1 MSYESPALHG
11 TVIRE
16 SEFRAQNLNM
26 RIRVFS
32 EGKIRDA
39 HLRGLQA
46 DYVKRIAHFTEFA
59 LTEIPRP
66 GRSGSVSEGRKREAE
81 STLSPAERR
90 LWEKLRGAY
99 KVFLD
104 SRGRQWTSAEFA
116 EWLGQQA
123 VRGTRDL
130 AFVVGGTEG
139 FSHTFR
145 READLLLSLSTLT
158 LTRDWARTLLLE
170 QIYRAF
176 TILRGYPYAR

>member
-1 MSYESPALHG
+1 
-11 TVIRE
+11 
-16 SEFRAQNLNM
+16 M
-26 RIRVFS
+26 RIRVIAK
-32 EGKIRDA
+32 GKTRDA
-39 HLRGLQA
+39 KLRGLQA
-46 DYVKRIAHFTEFA
+46 DYVKRIAHFADLAVE
-59 LTEIPRP
+59 EIPAARP
-66 GRSGSVSEGRKREAE
+66 LSSVSEGRKRGAE
-81 STLSPAERR
+81 SSLSRAERR
-90 LWEKLRGAY
+90 LLERLTGAY

-104 SRGRQWTSAEFA
+104 SRGRQWTSGEFA

-130 AFVVGGTEG
+130 AFLVGGTEG

-145 READLLLSLSTLT
+145 SEADLLLSLSTLT

>member
-1 MSYESPALHG
+1 
-11 TVIRE
+11 
-16 SEFRAQNLNM
+16 M
-26 RIRVFS
+26 RIQVFS
-32 EGKIRDA
+32 EGKTRDA

-59 LTEIPRP
+59 LQEIPAAS
-66 GRSGSVSEGRKREAE
+66 RSSSVSEGRKRGAA

-99 KVFLD
+99 KVLLD

-139 FSHTFR
+139 FSDTFR
-145 READLLLSLSTLT
+145 READVLLSLSTLT